1 MRGTVVLS
9 VAAPALRGT
18 ALLMVE
24 PVTAANLEARNGA
37 GGGVPLVVASHLSPG
52 TGEMIALVE
61 GSEAAN
67 AYYPKV
73 APVDAYCSLLVR
85 EYEFRPPG
93 AEAAPGV
100 EGQR

>member
-1 MRGTVVLS
+1 VRIGIVRGTVVLS

-61 GSEAAN
+61 G
-67 AYYPKV
+67 
-73 APVDAYCSLLVR
+73 YCSLLVR